1 MSDQPAQQFRAF
13 LVAFRPFLRLLGRLR
28 DTFTARLV
36 SHTAEQ
42 YGALL
47 LGTVGPIEG
56 PLPLGCLNCTG
67 VSSVN
72 ACSVWQR

>member
-13 LVAFRPFLRLLGRLR
+13 LVAVRPFRHLLRRLI

-36 SHTAEQ
+36 RHAAEQ

-56 PLPLGCLNCTG
+56 PLIG
-67 VSSVN
+67 
-72 ACSVWQR
+72 